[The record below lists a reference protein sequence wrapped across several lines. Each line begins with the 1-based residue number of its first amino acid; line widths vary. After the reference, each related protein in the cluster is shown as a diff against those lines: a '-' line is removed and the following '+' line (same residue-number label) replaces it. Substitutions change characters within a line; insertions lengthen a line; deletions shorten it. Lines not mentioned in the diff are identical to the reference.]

1 MDSCYYS
8 FIFVSHPTGQQSSLN
23 DNALEWMAALLP
35 GAVAAMAAL
44 GAAWLLLRPNGLI
57 QLLDRPGPRSLHDV
71 AKPRTGGLAIWLGV
85 TAGWLAAWAL
95 GWSVADNP
103 YLIGGWA
110 LIAAVSLA
118 DDLGGLPALPRF
130 VVHFLAAAMLIPA
143 GYGLREMQVPGGWTL
158 ALGAA
163 EIPLTLLLVTWLAN
177 LYNFMDGMDGFAG
190 GMGAIG
196 FGWLALLAGLQGHE
210 ALAHTATLIALANL
224 GFLAFNFPPAR
235 IFMGDAGAV
244 PMGFAAGGLSLWGIS
259 AGAFPFWIPV
269 MIFSPFIADATVTL
283 LLRLSRGE
291 KVWEAH
297 RSHYYQRLVLLGW
310 GHRKTVLAEYGVMA
324 AAGATAYV
332 LSLWG
337 NSRLELAALAGWFAF
352 YGTAA
357 LVIRRTEQKKSGKIR

>member
-1 MDSCYYS
+1 M
-8 FIFVSHPTGQQSSLN
+8 L
-23 DNALEWMAALLP
+23 
-35 GAVAAMAAL
+35 AAL
-44 GAAWLLLRPNGLI
+44 GAVWILLRPNAFF
-57 QLLDRPGPRSLHDV
+57 QVLDKPGPRSLHDLP
-71 AKPRTGGLAIWLGV
+71 KPRTGGLAIWLGV
-85 TAGWLAAWAL
+85 IAGWGLARAL
-95 GWSVADNP
+95 GWGVAENP

-110 LIAAVSLA
+110 LMGAVSLA
-118 DDLGGLPALPRF
+118 DDLRGLPALPRF

-143 GYGLREMQVPGGWTL
+143 GYGLREMQFPGGWTL
-158 ALGAA
+158 ALGVA

-196 FGWLALLAGLQGHE
+196 FGWMALLAGLGGHP
-210 ALAHTATLIALANL
+210 ALAHTAALIALGNL

-269 MIFSPFIADATVTL
+269 MIFSPFIVDATVTL
-283 LLRLSRGE
+283 LSRLSRRE

-297 RSHYYQRLVLLGW
+297 RTHYYQRLVLLGW
-310 GHRKTVLAEYGVMA
+310 GHGKTVLAEYAVMA
-324 AAGATAYV
+324 GAGATAFV

-337 NSRLELAALAGWFAF
+337 NSRLEIAALAGWIAF
-352 YGTAA
+352 YGAAA
-357 LVIRRTEQKKSGKIR
+357 LAVRHAERKKSGRKR